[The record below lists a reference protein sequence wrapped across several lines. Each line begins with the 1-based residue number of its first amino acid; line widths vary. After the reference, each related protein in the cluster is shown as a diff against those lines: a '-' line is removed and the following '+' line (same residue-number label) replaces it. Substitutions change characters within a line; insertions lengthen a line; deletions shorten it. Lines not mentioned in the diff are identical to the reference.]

1 MNITPHNIIQHELIG
16 LRADV
21 VESTNPDLVGI
32 AGIVV
37 DESKNM
43 LVIESFKDACRR
55 MVEKS
60 CSVFVF
66 YIDETKVK
74 VDGRLLHSQPENR
87 IQKKRSNKRLR
98 MR

>member
-43 LVIESFKDACRR
+43 LVIESSTDTRRR

-66 YIDETKVK
+66 HIDETKVK

>member
-1 MNITPHNIIQHELIG
+1 
-16 LRADV
+16 
-21 VESTNPDLVGI
+21 
-32 AGIVV
+32 
-37 DESKNM
+37 
-43 LVIESFKDACRR
+43 VIESPTDTRRR

-66 YIDETKVK
+66 HINEIKVK

-87 IQKKRSNKRLR
+87 IQKKRKNNRLR

>member
-1 MNITPHNIIQHELIG
+1 MNITPHNLTQHELIG
-16 LRADV
+16 LRVEV
-21 VESTNPDLVGI
+21 VESTNSDLMGI
-32 AGIVV
+32 AGMVV

-43 LVIESFKDACRR
+43 LVIESPEDRRHR
-55 MVEKS
+55 MVEKL

-66 YIDETKVK
+66 HLDGTKVK

-87 IQKKRSNKRLR
+87 IQKKRRNKRLR

>member
-1 MNITPHNIIQHELIG
+1 MNITPHNITQHELIG
-16 LRADV
+16 LRVDV
-21 VESTNPDLVGI
+21 VESTNSDLVGI
-32 AGIVV
+32 VGMIV

-43 LVIESFKDACRR
+43 LVIESPQDTRRR

-66 YIDETKVK
+66 HINEIKVK

-87 IQKKRSNKRLR
+87 IQKKRRNKRLR